1 MIEIGTLVNVYECK
15 SKFGNIR
22 PDKIFTASHILSR
35 ERYQFIIIITVLYHL
50 SHFNRIHSKRVDIER
65 YFSIDNSVHKIYG
78 SCHFQTG
85 LMHENGVLNTYQIY
99 QLSVLFLFTLH

>member
-1 MIEIGTLVNVYECK
+1 MIYLLINGKFMK
-15 SKFGNIR
+15 SFLK
-22 PDKIFTASHILSR
+22 DKYSL
-35 ERYQFIIIITVLYHL
+35 
-50 SHFNRIHSKRVDIER
+50 
-65 YFSIDNSVHKIYG
+65 YG